1 MKAAEETAAEYVGDT
16 FRTIDCM
23 TKRHGFYV
31 GLHHNIQRNAASFSG
46 LVTCGSVW
54 ACPLCAAKIQERRRS
69 EIEAGMEAMKA
80 RGLVPV
86 MVTFTFPHYSHQVLA
101 ELIAQQA
108 LAFKRLRS
116 GRTWQA
122 LQRSIGFDGLIRS
135 LEVTHG
141 HNGWHPHTH
150 EIWFL
155 QPGHD
160 GLALKAKIARLWARA
175 CNAAGL
181 LGDVFDPA
189 FMCHS
194 VDVRSDVDC
203 GDYLAKQDDSRRW
216 GMAHEVAKATSK
228 QGRAKGVHPHH
239 FLMRGEQGDDRR
251 FVEYVNA
258 MKGRRQLFWS
268 HGLKE
273 KCAISEVTDEA
284 LAQQIEEGAA
294 LLALIP
300 ATAWRYV
307 VGNDA
312 RCELLD
318 AAETG
323 GFDAVCYLLRSL
335 GVPEL
340 SMPVR
345 AVEQVAA

>member
-1 MKAAEETAAEYVGDT
+1 M
-16 FRTIDCM
+16 
-23 TKRHGFYV
+23 
-31 GLHHNIQRNAASFSG
+31 
-46 LVTCGSVW
+46 
-54 ACPLCAAKIQERRRS
+54 RRRGPARRGGAAHRLDQFLGVDRLGQ
-69 EIEAGMEAMKA
+69 EVAEA
-80 RGLVPV
+80 R
-86 MVTFTFPHYSHQVLA
+86 
-101 ELIAQQA
+101 
-108 LAFKRLRS
+108 
-116 GRTWQA
+116 
-122 LQRSIGFDGLIRS
+122 LQRAL
-135 LEVTHG
+135 
-141 HNGWHPHTH
+141 
-150 EIWFL
+150 
-155 QPGHD
+155 PGY
-160 GLALKAKIARLWARA
+160 R
-175 CNAAGL
+175 
-181 LGDVFDPA
+181 
-189 FMCHS
+189 
-194 VDVRSDVDC
+194 
-203 GDYLAKQDDSRRW
+203 
-216 GMAHEVAKATSK
+216 
-228 QGRAKGVHPHH
+228 
-239 FLMRGEQGDDRR
+239 
-251 FVEYVNA
+251 NA